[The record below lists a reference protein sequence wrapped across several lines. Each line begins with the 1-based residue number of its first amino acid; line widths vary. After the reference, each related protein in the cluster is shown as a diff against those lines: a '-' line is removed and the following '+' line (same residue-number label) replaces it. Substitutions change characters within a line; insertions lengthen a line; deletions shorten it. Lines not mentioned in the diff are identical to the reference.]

1 MLKTVFVTC
10 SECIGHA
17 GTSSDA
23 LNGLARTERGAAAV
37 ALTRRR
43 LQLFASF
50 HSTRAR
56 THQYK
61 QATDRLARS
70 QHNTCHARSDQ
81 TLRNAHQIR
90 RYSPHNCS
98 LISVRTLFLRS
109 LMSVSSSSVSGLTQ
123 LMYDSQ
129 FRVEKLFM
137 SQHFPQINFNF
148 LLLWV
153 MQYSSFCSYFKQ

>member
-70 QHNTCHARSDQ
+70 QHMSCPIRPNTAQRTSNTSLFTSQLLSHLCEN
-81 TLRNAHQIR
+81 TL
-90 RYSPHNCS
+90 
-98 LISVRTLFLRS
+98 
-109 LMSVSSSSVSGLTQ
+109 SSVT
-123 LMYDSQ
+123 YVRQ
-129 FRVEKLFM
+129 F
-137 SQHFPQINFNF
+137 
-148 LLLWV
+148 
-153 MQYSSFCSYFKQ
+153 